1 MNKTDLIEKVATT
14 LNTSKAEATRNVEAV
29 LGAIA
34 DGVKDDEKVT
44 IAGFG
49 TFLLKNRAGRTGV
62 NPITKAPIE
71 IKPSKTCTFRASPAL
86 KGAL

>member
-1 MNKTDLIEKVATT
+1 MNKTDLIDKVATELKT
-14 LNTSKAEATRNVEAV
+14 TKSEATRYVESV
-29 LGAIA
+29 LEAIA
-34 DGVKDDEKVT
+34 DGVKDDAKVT

-49 TFLLKNRAGRTGV
+49 TFLRKERSGRTGV

>member
-1 MNKTDLIEKVATT
+1 MNKTDLIEKVA
-14 LNTSKAEATRNVEAV
+14 AELESTKSDATRYVETV
-29 LGAIA
+29 LEAIA
-34 DGVKDDEKVT
+34 GGVKEDAKVT

-49 TFLLKNRAGRTGV
+49 TFLRKQRAGRIGV

>member
-1 MNKTDLIEKVATT
+1 MNKTDLIEKVATELKST
-14 LNTSKAEATRNVEAV
+14 KAEATRSVEAV

-34 DGVKDDEKVT
+34 DGVKDDAKVT

-86 KGAL
+86 KGVL

>member
-1 MNKTDLIEKVATT
+1 MNKTDLIDKVATKLSIT
-14 LNTSKAEATRNVEAV
+14 KAEATRNVEAV
-29 LGAIA
+29 LNEIA
-34 DGVKDDEKVT
+34 DGVKGDAKVT

-49 TFLLKNRAGRTGV
+49 TFLMKERAGRTGV

>member
-1 MNKTDLIEKVATT
+1 MNKTDLIEKVATDLRT
-14 LNTSKAEATRNVEAV
+14 TKAEATRNVEAV

-34 DGVKDDEKVT
+34 DGVKDDQKVT

-49 TFLLKNRAGRTGV
+49 TFLMKQRAGRTGV